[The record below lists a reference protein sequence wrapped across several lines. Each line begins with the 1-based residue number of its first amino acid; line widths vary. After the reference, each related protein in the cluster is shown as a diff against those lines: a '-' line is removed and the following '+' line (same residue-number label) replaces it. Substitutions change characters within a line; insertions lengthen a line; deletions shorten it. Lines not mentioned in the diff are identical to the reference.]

1 MFLFNELNRMG
12 MATTNNIGIKKDR
25 NNDYICPNDS
35 TPLQNK
41 GFTSM
46 DYLCPNC
53 GLFVRGPV
61 LVK

>member
-41 GFTSM
+41 GSSKSAHISSTF
-46 DYLCPNC
+46 
-53 GLFVRGPV
+53 R
-61 LVK
+61 